1 MIGLN
6 VYSFIMPGIKLI
18 SSICISGILGALIG
32 WLGIFTNRSLGYTFA
47 PEVHLF
53 IYFAF
58 IGFGSGLG
66 AYLPWLDV
74 ESSVLK
80 RLGILFVACLLG
92 ILGAYMGYVYGL
104 NSAVEWL
111 SMRYTIDFKTHR
123 VAILVPVVFMAI
135 VGGYRELRD

>member
-6 VYSFIMPGIKLI
+6 VYSFIMPGVKLI

-32 WLGIFTNRSLGYTFA
+32 WLGIFTNRSLGYIWS
-47 PEVHLF
+47 PEIHLF

-74 ESSVLK
+74 ESKTTK
-80 RLGILFVACLLG
+80 RFFILGIAGALG
-92 ILGAYMGYVYGL
+92 ILGAYLGYLYGL

-123 VAILVPVVFMAI
+123 IAILIPVVFMAAI
-135 VGGYRELRD
+135 GGYRELKD

>member
-1 MIGLN
+1 
-6 VYSFIMPGIKLI
+6 MPGVKLI

-32 WLGIFTNRSLGYTFA
+32 WLGIFTNRSLGYIWS
-47 PEVHLF
+47 PEIHLF

-74 ESSVLK
+74 ESKTTK
-80 RLGILFVACLLG
+80 RFFILGIASALG
-92 ILGAYMGYVYGL
+92 ILGAYLGYLYGL

-123 VAILVPVVFMAI
+123 IAILIPVVFMAAI
-135 VGGYRELRD
+135 GGYRELKD